1 MDCIFCGI
9 SRGKINSERIFE
21 NENFFSIFDANPK
34 IEGHCLIISKKHFEN
49 SLDLPATLG
58 TEFLDCIKNTFLKI
72 TIGKNFSGFNI
83 LQNNFES
90 AGQVV
95 KHFHIHLLPR
105 KKDDGLQIFG

>member
-1 MDCIFCGI
+1 MNCIFCKI
-9 SRGKINSERIFE
+9 SRGEIHSKRIFE

-34 IEGHCLIISKKHFEN
+34 VEGHCLVISKKHFEN
-49 SLDLPATLG
+49 SLDIPVTLG
-58 TEFLDCIKNTFLKI
+58 IELIDCIKHTFLKI
-72 TIGKNFSGFNI
+72 SNGKIFSGFNL

-105 KKDDGLQIFG
+105 KIGDNFKILE